1 MTLRLDGG
9 TLHLE
14 GDCGSE
20 EAEPLLALL
29 LEEPSRAVSLAGAR
43 TLHTALVQV
52 LLALRPPLAGLPA
65 EPFLR
70 RWVAPLLDDVP
81 LSEGPTL
88 VQDLPLAPP
97 RPAPPGWAGNS

>member
-1 MTLRLDGG
+1 MTLRLDGD

-29 LEEPSRAVSLAGAR
+29 LEQPSRGIALGGAR
-43 TLHTALVQV
+43 ALHTALVQV
-52 LLALRPPLAGLPA
+52 LLALRPRLVEMPD

-70 RWVAPLLDDVP
+70 RWIAPVLEDAASNRDGELIQTA
-81 LSEGPTL
+81 SRACRSGP
-88 VQDLPLAPP
+88 
-97 RPAPPGWAGNS
+97 

>member
-1 MTLRLDGG
+1 MTLRLEGG

-29 LEEPSRAVSLAGAR
+29 LEQPSRAVSLAGTR
-43 TLHTALVQV
+43 TLHTAVVQV
-52 LLALRPPLAGLPA
+52 LLALRPQLAEPPA

-70 RWVAPLLDDVP
+70 RWIAPLFSDTSLRDDP
-81 LSEGPTL
+81 ELIEDS
-88 VQDLPLAPP
+88 PLATSPSP
-97 RPAPPGWAGNS
+97 EES